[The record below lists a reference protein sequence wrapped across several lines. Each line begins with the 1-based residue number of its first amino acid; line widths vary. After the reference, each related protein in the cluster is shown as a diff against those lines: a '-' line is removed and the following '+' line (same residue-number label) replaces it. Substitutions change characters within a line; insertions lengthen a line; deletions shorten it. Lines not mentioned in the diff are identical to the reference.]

1 MEESNMSEFSGFR
14 KPSFE
19 ILSEMVVFFSH
30 TLPSYN
36 TKMNKLLFYA
46 DFLAFRESGLS
57 ISVATCKAIPYGPVP
72 EK

>member
-1 MEESNMSEFSGFR
+1 MSEFSGFR

-19 ILSEMVVFFSH
+19 RLSEMVVFFSH
-30 TLPSYN
+30 TLPSYK